1 MYYGDQIPEKR
12 NFRKGEFIV
21 VQSSIMGEKAWQQE
35 REASGH
41 IVSTVMKQR
50 DECWSLAIF
59 SFVQGSNLCNDDTC
73 IQASLPSSVNLVQKL
88 LYKHAPILLYLE
100 LLELNESCDSIPR
113 RNCYFPKKAR
123 GTWGL
128 HYKHPLGCWMW
139 YGCCWVGTRAHR
151 QQHF

>member
-1 MYYGDQIPEKR
+1 MNEKMPCIAVAHRGQKRSRHTIPHPENKRRKNEIDYTTARFSWKSQQIIKGQVAELEIGKAGHSEMYYGDQIPEKR

-35 REASGH
+35 REASDH

-73 IQASLPSSVNLVQKL
+73 IQASLPSSVNLV
-88 LYKHAPILLYLE
+88 
-100 LLELNESCDSIPR
+100 
-113 RNCYFPKKAR
+113 
-123 GTWGL
+123 
-128 HYKHPLGCWMW
+128 
-139 YGCCWVGTRAHR
+139 
-151 QQHF
+151 